1 MNGIYNKLTDY
12 IQDKIDKLQKNN
24 SIQKQE
30 TEFRTKN
37 FFDKYA
43 DNFMNKIIS
52 DIKGCDLSKVIN
64 ENTWNFAYTMLGS
77 DIKILDPVNPDKAFI
92 IVKLFF
98 KRCCEILNVELVK
111 FELTNQVEDKLEF
124 TIFIKNPVNPIS
136 ENELYEYIKT
146 L

>member
-1 MNGIYNKLTDY
+1 MNGVYNKLTDY
-12 IQDKIDKLQKNN
+12 IQDKIDILQKNN

-64 ENTWNFAYTMLGS
+64 ENTWNFAYTILGS
-77 DIKILDPVNPDKAFI
+77 DIKILDPVNPNKAFI

-98 KRCCEILNVELVK
+98 KRCCEILNVELAK

-124 TIFIKNPVNPIS
+124 TIFIKNPINPIS
-136 ENELYEYIKT
+136 EKELYEYIKS

>member
-1 MNGIYNKLTDY
+1 MNGVYNKLTDY
-12 IQDKIDKLQKNN
+12 IQDKIDNLQKNN

-98 KRCCEILNVELVK
+98 KRCCEILNVELIK
-111 FELTNQVEDKLEF
+111 FELANQVEDKLEF
-124 TIFIKNPVNPIS
+124 TIFIKNPINPIP